1 MTMTHM
7 IHTISR
13 RMSSAALACLA
24 LLPTLTACDDDMGS
38 TEVPGEPYVL
48 SLGITSSG
56 VTTYYVVTAQD
67 LMSDTP
73 INAYGRGIEQNGYRD
88 YQQAE
93 QTVFSIGG
101 LGVTSAT
108 GIQRDAAGYLQEV
121 GDFVFNNTPI
131 GFCQVDDHTMAAMEL
146 PTSPGSGQNLT
157 FYSVDIQTL
166 ELKSRVTTTPV
177 APMDD
182 IEWPSVTGMAYA
194 GGNLYVS
201 YVPMNSNTYATPAV
215 DTAFVAVYGYPDF
228 EFKTLI
234 KDTRLGNIGSW
245 NAFNGFQLDENGDI
259 IAMSNTSLTNG
270 FSQTNGKSGF
280 LKIRAGET
288 RFDEDYFFD
297 YEALTGYKVAHWL
310 YLGNGK
316 VYAEVSTNQSAGAW
330 SDAEDLSVIIDLNEQ
345 SHTVIQE
352 IPLHSGQGGRRFV
365 AYAENGYVYAP
376 ITTSEGVYIYRVDIA
391 SGTAVRGAR
400 ISATFVGGLFRLD

>member
-1 MTMTHM
+1 MTHM

-13 RMSSAALACLA
+13 KTWSAALVCLA

-228 EFKTLI
+228 KFKTLI

-288 RFDEDYFFD
+288 HFDEDYFFD